1 MATLSHLFSL
11 KENPLFE
18 KYTAPFFLSSPT
30 KVAKLH
36 HQKPKKRKKKEKKKK
51 KAIRGGGG
59 VRE

>member
-30 KVAKLH
+30 KVAKLR
-36 HQKPKKRKKKEKKKK
+36 HQKPKKKKKK
-51 KAIRGGGG
+51 KRKKRLLG
-59 VRE
+59 VVVV

>member
-30 KVAKLH
+30 KVAKLR
-36 HQKPKKRKKKEKKKK
+36 HQKPKKKGKRKEKK
-51 KAIRGGGG
+51 GY
-59 VRE
+59 

>member
-30 KVAKLH
+30 KVAKLCC
-36 HQKPKKRKKKEKKKK
+36 QKPKRKKKKKRKK
-51 KAIRGGGG
+51 RLLGL
-59 VRE
+59 VVL